1 MDSVNQEVQRPLRS
15 LGPVAWLRKN
25 LFNTWYNAILTFVAL
40 WLIYKLA
47 VGLIN
52 FLLQA
57 NWEPITSRPVLY
69 LVGQYPAEELWR
81 VGLSLAIVSIL
92 FGVSWGIWGG
102 LIQTF
107 TYLIIGGSAVIA
119 LMPSS
124 IIAVSLPV
132 RIFFIVNVGLVMV
145 GQVIGRSRYGK
156 ARTVIILW
164 LLSLPVVIVLLHG
177 FAESQYLP
185 AVQTTLWGGLLINVL
200 LAAIGITASFPV
212 GVLLA
217 LGRRS
222 SLPVLRWFC
231 IGFIEI
237 VRGVPL
243 ISILFMASIILPLVL
258 PVDVRIDRLIRALIG
273 ITMFSAAYMAENI
286 RGGLQAIPLGQYD
299 AARAI
304 GLNATYTTLLIV
316 LPQAI
321 RLVIPAMV
329 GQAIALFKD
338 TTLVLIVGLLE
349 ILGVG
354 KSIVVGNPEFV
365 GAQTEVYLFIAVA
378 FWVFT
383 FSMSRSSRRLEKVL
397 GVGER

>member
-1 MDSVNQEVQRPLRS
+1 MGSIAQDVRPPALS
-15 LGPVAWLRKN
+15 SGPLAWLKKN
-25 LFNTWYNAILTFVAL
+25 LFNTWFNAVLTIIVAYFFVRIL
-40 WLIYKLA
+40 Y
-47 VGLIN
+47 GLISW
-52 FLLQA
+52 LMQA
-57 NWEPITSRPVLY
+57 NFAPVTTSPRLY
-69 LVGQYPAEELWR
+69 LVGQYPPEELWR
-81 VGLSLAIVSIL
+81 VGLSLIIVSLL
-92 FGVSWGIWGG
+92 FGMSWGMWGG

-107 TYLIIGGSAVIA
+107 AYLIIGGSAVIA
-119 LMPSS
+119 
-124 IIAVSLPV
+124 AVPNQIVAVPTNV
-132 RIFFIVNVGLVMV
+132 RIFFIVNILVV
-145 GQVIGRSRYGK
+145 IIGRTLGRTRIGQSRI
-156 ARTVIILW
+156 VIPLWLISLPIIIIL
-164 LLSLPVVIVLLHG
+164 LRG
-177 FAESQYLP
+177 FAGSANMPEVL
-185 AVQTTLWGGLLINVL
+185 TTLWGGLMVNVL
-200 LAAIGITASFPV
+200 LAGIGIAASFPV
-212 GVLLA
+212 GVVLA

-222 SLPVLRWFC
+222 SLPVLRIFC

-258 PVDVRIDRLIRALIG
+258 PGDVRIDRLIRALIG

-299 AARAI
+299 AAKAI
-304 GLNATYTTLLIV
+304 GLSGALTTLLIV

-321 RLVIPAMV
+321 RLVIPAIV
-329 GQAIALFKD
+329 GQFIALFKD

-354 KSIVVGNPEFV
+354 KSILAGNPEWI
-365 GAQTEVYLFIAVA
+365 AYQTEVYLFVAVV